1 MHRLKE
7 RKKKMKY
14 KVCFTK
20 HYIYEV
26 EADTEDEAINL
37 AFEDGFYSEM
47 HCCIADCGYDEVEI
61 WESEE

>member
-1 MHRLKE
+1 
-7 RKKKMKY
+7 MKY

-26 EADTEDEAINL
+26 EADTEGEAINL
-37 AFEDGFYSEM
+37 AFEDDFYNEM
-47 HCCIADCGYDEVEI
+47 HCCIADCDYDEVKI